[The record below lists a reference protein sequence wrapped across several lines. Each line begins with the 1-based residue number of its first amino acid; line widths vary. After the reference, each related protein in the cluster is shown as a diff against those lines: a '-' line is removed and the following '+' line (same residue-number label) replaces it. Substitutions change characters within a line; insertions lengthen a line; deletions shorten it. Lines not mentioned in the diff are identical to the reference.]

1 MKHEESEAQQAL
13 FEWAALMRGVW
24 PELELMYHVPNG
36 GKRSQAEAA
45 RLKAEGVRAGVPD
58 IVLPTA
64 RGGYFGLYI
73 EMKTEDGRLSASQA
87 AYIPKLEAQNYAV
100 IVCRGFDE
108 ARNTIERYLGWGAT
122 EAPGKRGRYYGKL

>member
-36 GKRSQAEAA
+36 GKRSPSEAA

-73 EMKTEDGRLSASQA
+73 EMKTEEGRLSASQA
-87 AYIPKLEAQNYAV
+87 EYIPKLEAQNYAV
-100 IVCRGFDE
+100 IVCRSFDE
-108 ARNTIERYLGWGAT
+108 AKNTIERYLGWGAT
-122 EAPGKRGRYYGKL
+122 EAPGKR